1 MLIYESK
8 RKLRN
13 LWQSYKIYDDRIEL
27 RFWLLL
33 KTLHVRRD
41 EINWIEVRPPI
52 VIFDKLRK
60 RYRLRDL
67 FRAVKLDFADFSNHV
82 VIELNRKIIKQYR
95 FTPDDPQEFVKYFS
109 LKGKIEN
116 LAE

>member
-27 RFWLLL
+27 RFWLIFR
-33 KTLHVRRD
+33 TLRVRRE
-41 EINWIEVRPPI
+41 EISNIEVRPPL

-67 FRAVKLDFADFSNHV
+67 FRTVKLDFADFSNHV

-95 FTPDDPQEFVKYFS
+95 FTPDNPDEFVKYFS
-109 LKGKIEN
+109 FNSNNEN
-116 LAE
+116 LSE